1 MTTLALGTSMIQ
13 KCEIETGKRRE
24 KKLSMNSLV
33 PKAGKGG
40 WPGGLELVC
49 PLKKYFM
56 CSVSHDGYIAMSS

>member
-40 WPGGLELVC
+40 WPG
-49 PLKKYFM
+49 
-56 CSVSHDGYIAMSS
+56 ARMSPEKVFYVRRVT